1 VRWLSPICRPASPP
15 QAPDWQ
21 STVSSEKRWWPA
33 VSSWP
38 EEDPRYAIPRL
49 ALVMA
54 LTAAPIV
61 VQAQPFDLYRTRR
74 VEIMIR

>member
-1 VRWLSPICRPASPP
+1 MRGEDGGPP
-15 QAPDWQ
+15 
-21 STVSSEKRWWPA
+21 SSR
-33 VSSWP
+33 P

-54 LTAAPIV
+54 LIAAPIA